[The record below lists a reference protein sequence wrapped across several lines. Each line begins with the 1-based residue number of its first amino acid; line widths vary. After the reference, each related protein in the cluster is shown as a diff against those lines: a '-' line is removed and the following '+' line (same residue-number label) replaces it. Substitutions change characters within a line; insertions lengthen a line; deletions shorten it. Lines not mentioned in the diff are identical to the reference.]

1 MDPAIA
7 EQREAL
13 ELELERVE
21 ALLALNASWQ
31 ALCLLKIRSGD
42 GVAALDPQLGAE
54 RARLEAALAGNRVF
68 QQREAVARAIAAID
82 EPVPE
87 VLVPEPGEEP
97 VVETPLLG
105 EDGPAIGVAEPQAV
119 SVVPDGE
126 PAEPQSAAGVAA
138 QASFGAGDE
147 APLPASLVSRLRRVR
162 QTSGFDGARY
172 AAYRSEIGEASVE
185 IVKRGDAHSRSPIK
199 ASGGLSQGR

>member
-68 QQREAVARAIAAID
+68 QQREVVARAIAAID

-87 VLVPEPGEEP
+87 VQVPESGEQP
-97 VVETPLLG
+97 VVETPRHAEWLATA
-105 EDGPAIGVAEPQAV
+105 GPEPELP
-119 SVVPDGE
+119 SVVPSG
-126 PAEPQSAAGVAA
+126 ALPQLESAVASAA
-138 QASFGAGDE
+138 QASFGAGEE
-147 APLPASLVSRLRRVR
+147 APAPASLLSRLRRVR
-162 QTSGFDGARY
+162 QKNGFDGARY

-185 IVKRGDAHSRSPIK
+185 IVKRGDVHSRSPIK